1 MQVCVCV
8 CVCLYFFFFL
18 LIFLFPIPNKV
29 LIIITASSILVCLEW
44 VRMLANIG
52 SGSRLRVFK
61 ESPGLRAGPRASV
74 PYMGGCQN

>member
-1 MQVCVCV
+1 MCVCV
-8 CVCLYFFFFL
+8 FVL
-18 LIFLFPIPNKV
+18 LLLPPHIPIPIPNKV

>member
-1 MQVCVCV
+1 MFV
-8 CVCLYFFFFL
+8 L
-18 LIFLFPIPNKV
+18 LLLPPHILIPIPNNYHCFFH
-29 LIIITASSILVCLEW
+29 LGLPGMGS
-44 VRMLANIG
+44 NIG